1 MWFQQKKRQFE
12 ARKENPLPPRSDC
25 IQKNVF
31 FYCIPLPGGS
41 HFIPKN
47 VFFDFIPLPGGS
59 HFIRGANAPHS
70 IPLPGGSDCIRLHS
84 HAFCRNI
91 CNASL
96 YQKNDN
102 SEEVFGQYLA
112 GLLEGDGTIIVP
124 DLELVKRR
132 PVVRICFH
140 IKDES
145 LAVLLKDRIGYGH
158 LVYSK
163 TGNYLL
169 LEISDTKG
177 LCRIVNL
184 VNGFF
189 RTPKLEAFE
198 RLINWVQ
205 QRVNEPLSSKGMD
218 SSPLTSTAWLS
229 GFTDAD
235 GNFHVIIAP
244 RKNKKL
250 IRIQTQFRIEVRQA
264 YHRVSSYGSTYWDV
278 VSDIARL
285 LGTNVY
291 ARSRSV
297 NETIYYTYFF
307 IASSRRSKTILREYF
322 AEYPLYSSKFN
333 DYQDWC
339 RIMDLD
345 LSKKDCLDECYR
357 LKNGIN
363 SKRTLFSWNHLQTL
377 PKAVPVAVSDGNI
390 S

>member
-1 MWFQQKKRQFE
+1 MWFQQKKRKSK
-12 ARKENPLPPRSDC
+12 AR
-25 IQKNVF
+25 QKNS
-31 FYCIPLPGGS
+31 LPSGNEAVGASPISDSLGGTQVP
-41 HFIPKN
+41 HGVPKN
-47 VFFDFIPLPGGS
+47 VFFDCVPLPNGSEAGGVSPISDFISGAVAPHLVPLPGE
-59 HFIRGANAPHS
+59 
-70 IPLPGGSDCIRLHS
+70 SDFIRLHF
-84 HAFCRNI
+84 HAFYRNI

-96 YQKNDN
+96 CQKNDN
-102 SEEVFGQYLA
+102 SETVFGQYLA

-145 LAVLLKDRIGYGH
+145 LAVFLKDRIGYGH
-158 LVYSK
+158 LVYPK

-198 RLINWVQ
+198 RLINWLQ
-205 QRVNEPLSSKGMD
+205 QRVNEPVSSKGMD

-264 YHRVSSYGSTYWDV
+264 YKRVSSYGSTYWDV

-307 IASSRRSKTILREYF
+307 VASSRRSKTILRE
-322 AEYPLYSSKFN
+322 
-333 DYQDWC
+333 
-339 RIMDLD
+339 
-345 LSKKDCLDECYR
+345 
-357 LKNGIN
+357 
-363 SKRTLFSWNHLQTL
+363 
-377 PKAVPVAVSDGNI
+377 
-390 S
+390 

>member
-1 MWFQQKKRQFE
+1 MWFQQKKRQSE
-12 ARKENPLPPRSDC
+12 ERKNNALPR
-25 IQKNVF
+25 VHLHF
-31 FYCIPLPGGS
+31 HTFY
-41 HFIPKN
+41 
-47 VFFDFIPLPGGS
+47 
-59 HFIRGANAPHS
+59 
-70 IPLPGGSDCIRLHS
+70 
-84 HAFCRNI
+84 RNI

-96 YQKNDN
+96 SQKNDN
-102 SEEVFGQYLA
+102 SEKVFGQYLA

-124 DLELVKRR
+124 NSELVKRR

-145 LAVLLKDRIGYGH
+145 LAVVLKDRIGYGH

-198 RLINWVQ
+198 TLINWVR
-205 QRVNEPLSSKGMD
+205 QRVDEPLSSKGMD

-291 ARSRSV
+291 ARSRSI

-307 IASSRRSKTILREYF
+307 VASSIRSKKILREYF
-322 AEYPLYSSKFN
+322 AKYPLYSSKLN

-345 LSKKDCLDECYR
+345 LSKKDCLEECYR

-390 S
+390 SENNTTV